1 MRPVFRRPSHE
12 PACPFCHQRLPDL
25 MLGFL
30 DHVERSSFCRAWW
43 GEWRENV
50 KREAGGT

>member
-1 MRPVFRRPSHE
+1 MRTFRRTPHP
-12 PACPFCHQRLPDL
+12 PACPFCGQGLPDL

-30 DHVERSSFCRAWW
+30 DHVELSSFCRAWW